1 MSPRLLFS
9 PGSNCV
15 AVTYLPPLFL
25 SLWCVHVSL
34 LVCMH
39 ACGSQR
45 MLLHVFLYCSPS
57 HCVRQSPTRRGAP
70 PDVELVN
77 SARLAD
83 HQALGL
89 PCLFFRAG
97 VTAGDNTPSFV
108 LLFVLG
114 AGDPNS
120 SLLACVAKT

>member
-1 MSPRLLFS
+1 MSSSTARHPTVS
-9 PGSNCV
+9 D
-15 AVTYLPPLFL
+15 
-25 SLWCVHVSL
+25 SL
-34 LVCMH
+34 
-39 ACGSQR
+39 
-45 MLLHVFLYCSPS
+45 
-57 HCVRQSPTRRGAP
+57 P